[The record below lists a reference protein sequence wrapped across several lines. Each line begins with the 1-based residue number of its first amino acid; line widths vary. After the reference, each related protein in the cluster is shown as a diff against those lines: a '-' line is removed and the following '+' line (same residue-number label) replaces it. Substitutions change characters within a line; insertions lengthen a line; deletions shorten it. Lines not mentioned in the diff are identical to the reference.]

1 MKLSRSRAFIACTSL
16 LLATASSS
24 TNMTAV
30 KTYDVDSCTGAPLQ
44 VVFTPTEDC
53 SSINRNAECSL
64 EAKDLGIFA
73 SGSCTDDPRAFSA
86 ATFDDFPYVVVE
98 LHTPDTNCAKLE
110 GVAAYR
116 VDSEC
121 HPTID
126 TSTSFQADWDGV
138 TPSFK
143 LFADSLCSSFPLFDF
158 ELDVDSGECVG
169 GSMKLFA
176 VAAPN

>member
-73 SGSCTDDPRAFSA
+73 SA

-126 TSTSFQADWDGV
+126 TSTSFQADWGGV